1 MAQKAFTTITPVDTS
16 EIEAVAALAKHCSND
31 TWRETKRIL
40 ELRAAGWNMERI
52 AKQLGISRP
61 TAYRRLS
68 DLTEVIA
75 SSEELCA
82 KDAIR
87 LVGET
92 LAELHDLRCETM
104 RQADADKLAVRN
116 GGDPKVHLK
125 SRARALRLALD
136 ITNLKVRVLKNAGV
150 LKAAEIQNLARA
162 NKLAQAYVDQE
173 MVEANLLLLD
183 ENYMLR
189 ENLNALREGKPEPY
203 SDDDIQ
209 DAEKLREI
217 LRNRSRENTETL
229 SEADN
234 FLH

>member
-1 MAQKAFTTITPVDTS
+1 
-16 EIEAVAALAKHCSND
+16 
-31 TWRETKRIL
+31 
-40 ELRAAGWNMERI
+40 
-52 AKQLGISRP
+52 
-61 TAYRRLS
+61 
-68 DLTEVIA
+68 
-75 SSEELCA
+75 
-82 KDAIR
+82 
-87 LVGET
+87 
-92 LAELHDLRCETM
+92 M

>member
-82 KDAIR
+82 KTR
-87 LVGET
+87 SGSLG
-92 LAELHDLRCETM
+92 R
-104 RQADADKLAVRN
+104 R
-116 GGDPKVHLK
+116 
-125 SRARALRLALD
+125 
-136 ITNLKVRVLKNAGV
+136 
-150 LKAAEIQNLARA
+150 
-162 NKLAQAYVDQE
+162 
-173 MVEANLLLLD
+173 
-183 ENYMLR
+183 
-189 ENLNALREGKPEPY
+189 
-203 SDDDIQ
+203 
-209 DAEKLREI
+209 
-217 LRNRSRENTETL
+217 LRNCTTYVAKRCDKPMLTSWR
-229 SEADN
+229 
-234 FLH
+234 

>member
-116 GGDPKVHLK
+116 GGDPKPVAQGDRCDTGNQQL
-125 SRARALRLALD
+125 LALFGRLGERRSWCG
-136 ITNLKVRVLKNAGV
+136 IGGGGH
-150 LKAAEIQNLARA
+150 AATCSAVFA
-162 NKLAQAYVDQE
+162 ASV
-173 MVEANLLLLD
+173 
-183 ENYMLR
+183 
-189 ENLNALREGKPEPY
+189 AL
-203 SDDDIQ
+203 
-209 DAEKLREI
+209 
-217 LRNRSRENTETL
+217 LRNASRYLSLRQVYERSLERLWRKTELPVCTCRH
-229 SEADN
+229 SG
-234 FLH
+234 

>member
-1 MAQKAFTTITPVDTS
+1 
-16 EIEAVAALAKHCSND
+16 
-31 TWRETKRIL
+31 
-40 ELRAAGWNMERI
+40 
-52 AKQLGISRP
+52 
-61 TAYRRLS
+61 
-68 DLTEVIA
+68 
-75 SSEELCA
+75 
-82 KDAIR
+82 
-87 LVGET
+87 
-92 LAELHDLRCETM
+92 
-104 RQADADKLAVRN
+104 
-116 GGDPKVHLK
+116 
-125 SRARALRLALD
+125 
-136 ITNLKVRVLKNAGV
+136 
-150 LKAAEIQNLARA
+150 
-162 NKLAQAYVDQE
+162 